1 MSGIT
6 PFRCC
11 VPIFFV
17 CAGLVFPPGLLAEPV
32 AVATA
37 TEREASLARSEA
49 KVSGD
54 ASLVKKTSGGLVVRM
69 TSASGQCAV
78 EFNYPANDFDLS
90 SFRDLAITVHN
101 RSAAELDTVVIGTSD
116 PANYSRSAQT
126 RFLVRPYERTNL
138 RVFLARPTLEKD
150 HPHVKTLGNLYAFP
164 WGHQHHWQH
173 PEAERLQRVTA
184 RISWAGAKP
193 GQTLTISEPF
203 GSGTYSIEPALLATL
218 DLPLVDDLGQA
229 RAPHWPGKIL
239 SPKELS
245 KDVTRDLAL
254 ARSTKSTFAKRSIYG
269 GDTRAPRQSATGFF
283 RVEKLGGK
291 WWFIDPEGHLFWSLG
306 VTGAGDSSDTR
317 IKGREPLFP
326 ENIRSRDSI
335 NHYEENLK
343 LKYGDSNWKK
353 AHAEVT
359 LARMR
364 RWGFNTLGAWSPT
377 DLAAAH
383 RLPFTLIAH
392 PNLNWLGGT
401 RKIIDP
407 YSEGFKK
414 SLNSILAAYAADYAD
429 DPWLLG
435 VFIENELDWKSGIA
449 LSEEV
454 LRCGPRTPARR
465 ALVALLR
472 ERYPSVD
479 ALNQAWGSGFD
490 SFDAVRPV
498 PSARAT
504 AAYEKD
510 LRDYLTEFADTF
522 FAECAAAMDKHLPKH
537 LYLGCRFHNWN
548 PIITAAASRHCDV
561 ISVNAYRYSVADFA
575 LTTTVDRPYLI
586 GEFHFGTRDHGVW
599 GTGLT
604 WAADA
609 RNQSDLVQAYLSDA
623 LRHPN
628 IVGAHWF
635 QWSNQPVTGRYDGE
649 NFGVGL
655 VSIVDRPI
663 TSLVKAF
670 TDVAKGLYDYRLQP
684 GPARLGTP
692 RSR

>member
-1 MSGIT
+1 
-6 PFRCC
+6 
-11 VPIFFV
+11 
-17 CAGLVFPPGLLAEPV
+17 
-32 AVATA
+32 
-37 TEREASLARSEA
+37 
-49 KVSGD
+49 
-54 ASLVKKTSGGLVVRM
+54 
-69 TSASGQCAV
+69 
-78 EFNYPANDFDLS
+78 
-90 SFRDLAITVHN
+90 
-101 RSAAELDTVVIGTSD
+101 
-116 PANYSRSAQT
+116 
-126 RFLVRPYERTNL
+126 
-138 RVFLARPTLEKD
+138 
-150 HPHVKTLGNLYAFP
+150 
-164 WGHQHHWQH
+164 
-173 PEAERLQRVTA
+173 
-184 RISWAGAKP
+184 
-193 GQTLTISEPF
+193 
-203 GSGTYSIEPALLATL
+203 
-218 DLPLVDDLGQA
+218 
-229 RAPHWPGKIL
+229 
-239 SPKELS
+239 
-245 KDVTRDLAL
+245 
-254 ARSTKSTFAKRSIYG
+254 
-269 GDTRAPRQSATGFF
+269 
-283 RVEKLGGK
+283 
-291 WWFIDPEGHLFWSLG
+291 
-306 VTGAGDSSDTR
+306 
-317 IKGREPLFP
+317 
-326 ENIRSRDSI
+326 
-335 NHYEENLK
+335 
-343 LKYGDSNWKK
+343 
-353 AHAEVT
+353 
-359 LARMR
+359 
-364 RWGFNTLGAWSPT
+364 
-377 DLAAAH
+377 
-383 RLPFTLIAH
+383 
-392 PNLNWLGGT
+392 
-401 RKIIDP
+401 
-407 YSEGFKK
+407 
-414 SLNSILAAYAADYAD
+414 
-429 DPWLLG
+429 
-435 VFIENELDWKSGIA
+435 LDWKSGIA